1 MIARKR
7 LRVRVFR
14 SKPQTRDPKAD
25 ASTLAGFHTH
35 ARRRT
40 LQQNFTS
47 ETEEFCRA
55 ATSSHPN
62 LTCWLH
68 EPRTLN
74 EAAEVLLVQM
84 RTENGFDRSLQLVE
98 REFAGH
104 EFKDHGPVFDLGPH
118 TSDGRS

>member
-1 MIARKR
+1 MIALMR
-7 LRVRVFR
+7 LRVRLFR

-84 RTENGFDRSLQLVE
+84 NPGNRLNSALQ
-98 REFAGH
+98 
-104 EFKDHGPVFDLGPH
+104 FKQCK
-118 TSDGRS
+118 